1 MKISRN
7 ESKRRKDR
15 SKKNKIIEHL
25 SINLDNIET
34 IRLSKIKTRL
44 LVSITKAISKLDE
57 NDL

>member
-7 ESKRRKDR
+7 ESRRRNDR
-15 SKKNKIIEHL
+15 SKKNKIIAHL
-25 SINLDNIET
+25 SINLGNIET

-44 LVSITKAISKLDE
+44 LVSIIKAISKLDE